1 MPYDAP
7 VLRPT
12 QVVLGQIP
20 LFRRV
25 SVEDR
30 DRIADVAR
38 LRDYDRGDHVFYEGD
53 PSDFFF
59 IVVSGR
65 VKVYKRAP
73 NGNDVILEMFGAG
86 GPLGAV
92 AAYEAR
98 PYPASAAAIE
108 PTTCLLIP
116 RQAFFALLEQHPTL
130 VRGLLGSLSLRL
142 VELTGRLAELTGG
155 RVETRFARLFLKLGD
170 QLGRHERGGQF
181 IPLVLSRQELADL
194 TGTTIETSIRI
205 MSRWGKDDVVRT
217 EKDGF
222 VLIDRATLETVAAG

>member
-1 MPYDAP
+1 MADPRP
-7 VLRPT
+7 LRPT
-12 QVVLGQIP
+12 QPLLSQIP

-30 DRIADVAR
+30 ERICEVSR
-38 LRDYDRGDHVFYEGD
+38 IRDYDRGDHVFYEGD

-59 IVVSGR
+59 VVVTGR

-92 AAYEAR
+92 AAYESR
-98 PYPASAAAIE
+98 PYPASASAIE

-155 RVETRFARLFLKLGD
+155 RVETRFARLFLKLAD
-170 QLGRHERGGQF
+170 QLGRPERGGHF
-181 IPLVLSRQELADL
+181 IPLVLTRQELADL
-194 TGTTIETSIRI
+194 SGTTIETSIRI
-205 MSRWGKDDVVRT
+205 MSRWGKDDVLRT

-222 VLIDRATLETVAAG
+222 VVIDRGTLESVAAG